1 MAMNKLSQAPADEF
15 SDRTVLVRAGLNAP
29 LEDGEIA
36 DDFRLKAL
44 LPTLNLVTKTA
55 DTVIV
60 CGHISGNDENTAR
73 PAADWLRDH
82 FSVEFIADYAGGKVR
97 SQIADSSADLIV
109 FSNLRRHPGETANN
123 ESFARMLADYA
134 DVYVNEAFPAAHR
147 GHASVVSVPQFLP
160 AYAGLQFEK
169 EIKHLSRVLDPER
182 PFTFILG
189 GAKFSTKLPLVEKFA
204 TRSDHLFLAGALLNA
219 YLQAGGYDVGSSR
232 VPDKQFTLSAH
243 ETPGVHLPDTVVV
256 ETAAGSA
263 KIKPVDN
270 IAQDDVI
277 VDLSAESVTKMQK
290 EVDDSVLTVW
300 NGPLGWY
307 EKGFTDATDQLADAL
322 AATDKET
329 ILGGGDTATVILDD
343 HNTDDFSFVSTA
355 GGAMIEFLANETL
368 PGIAALQ

>member
-1 MAMNKLSQAPADEF
+1 MRNLPYLASNRSAVSGK
-15 SDRTVLVRAGLNAP
+15 TVLVRVGINAP
-29 LEDGEIA
+29 LEDGAIA
-36 DDFRLKAL
+36 EDVRLRAL
-44 LPTLNLVTKTA
+44 LPTLNFLVKTA

-60 CGHISGNDENTAR
+60 CGHISGNDNNSVR

-82 FSVEFIADYAGGKVR
+82 FSVDFVSDFADGVAED
-97 SQIADSSADLIV
+97 QIKQSDAELV
-109 FSNLRRHPGETANN
+109 LFENLRQYPDEKANN
-123 ESFARMLADYA
+123 QAFAEMLAGYA

-169 EIKHLSRVLDPER
+169 EVKNLSRVLNPER

-189 GAKFSTKLPLVEKFA
+189 GVKFSTKLPLVEKFA
-204 TRSDHLFLAGALLNA
+204 TRSDNLFLAGALLNA

-232 VPDKQFTLSAH
+232 VPDKQFALSAH
-243 ETPGVHLPDTVVV
+243 EKTSVHLPDTVVV

-263 KIKPVDN
+263 KKKPVDN

-277 VDLSAESVTKMQK
+277 VDLSPESVTKMQK

-322 AATDKET
+322 AATDKDT
-329 ILGGGDTATVILDD
+329 ILGGGDTATVIFDD
-343 HNTDDFSFVSTA
+343 HNPEDFSFVSTA
-355 GGAMIEFLANETL
+355 GGAMIEFLAEETL
-368 PGIAALQ
+368 PAIEAL